1 MLPLTLSLTPHL
13 VTDAY
18 LGIDLGG
25 TSVKIGI
32 CDARGTV
39 RARARIPTEVERGSD
54 DAIARI
60 ARAAQELRDSVG
72 HVAAC
77 GIGAPGEIDIVR
89 QRLVRANHF
98 PGWTDVALAYRVGD
112 ILGLPSVLE
121 NDANCAAW
129 GEYCVGAGA
138 GATSLACFTL
148 GTGVGGGLVIGGEL
162 WTGASGAAGSF
173 GHIAI
178 DPNGPL
184 CRCGQRGC
192 VEQYASGT
200 SIANR
205 YGRGSARDAFEAA
218 VRGEVDAIAAVD
230 WACDGL
236 AAGVANVVHIA
247 QPDVVVLAGGVAA
260 AGDALRDRVRAGVAR
275 RVRAA
280 WLRNVRIECSVLGHD
295 AGWIGAAFWA
305 ARQLAVGEYATRG
318 LINS

>member
-1 MLPLTLSLTPHL
+1 VAHT
-13 VTDAY
+13 Y

-25 TSVKIGI
+25 TTVKLGI
-32 CDARGTV
+32 CEAATVLARTSI
-39 RARARIPTEVERGSD
+39 ATEAERGSD

-60 ARAAQELRDSVG
+60 AHAARELIDATTSV
-72 HVAAC
+72 VAC
-77 GIGAPGEIDIVR
+77 GIGAPGEIDR

-98 PGWTDVALAYRVGD
+98 PGWTQVPLAVRIGD
-112 ILGLPSVLE
+112 TLGVPTVLE

-138 GATSLACFTL
+138 GVANLACFTL
-148 GTGVGGGLVIGGEL
+148 GTGVGGGLVIRSEL
-162 WTGASGAAGSF
+162 VTGASGAAGAF
-173 GHIAI
+173 GHISV

-200 SIANR
+200 SIAQR
-205 YGRGSARDAFEAA
+205 YGRGSAKEAFEAA
-218 VRGEVDAIAAVD
+218 ARGDADAIAAID

-247 QPDVVVLAGGVAA
+247 QPNVVVLAGGVAA
-260 AGDALRDRVRAGVAR
+260 AGDALRNRVRAGVAR

-280 WLRNVRIECSVLGHD
+280 WLQHVRIECSALGPD
-295 AGWIGAAFWA
+295 AGWIGAALRAAYELCVGAYA
-305 ARQLAVGEYATRG
+305 ARG
-318 LINS
+318 LGNPVTT